1 MASVE
6 RSIEVS
12 VPRERVFRVV
22 TDYEAYPDFLPEMEE
37 VTVLSRADGV
47 VEAEFVL
54 RIVKRVTYRLRL
66 VEESTSKVTWTLLSG
81 DLRENKG
88 SWCIEDTDG
97 GCRVT
102 YAVTVEVGMFVPG
115 AIQARL
121 VGEQLTQMLGAFAD
135 RALETTK

>member
-12 VPRERVFRVV
+12 APRERMFRVV
-22 TDYEAYPDFLPEMEE
+22 TDYESYPDFLPEMEE
-37 VTVLSRADGV
+37 VTVLSRAAGV

-54 RIVKRVTYRLRL
+54 RIVKRVAYRLRL
-66 VEESTSKVTWTLLSG
+66 VEEAHSKVSWTLLSG

-88 SWCIEDTDG
+88 SWSLEDSDG

-102 YAVTVEVGMFVPG
+102 YSATVEVGMFVPG

>member
-12 VPRERVFRVV
+12 APREQVFRVV

-54 RIVKRVTYRLRL
+54 RIVKRVAYRLRL
-66 VEESTSKVTWTLLSG
+66 VEEPHGKVSWTLLSG

-88 SWCIEDTDG
+88 SWSLEKMDG

-102 YAVTVEVGMFVPG
+102 YAATVEVGMFVPG

>member
-12 VPRERVFRVV
+12 VPRDRMFRVV
-22 TDYEAYPDFLPEMEE
+22 TDYESYPDFLPEMEE
-37 VTVLSRADGV
+37 VSVLSRADGL

-66 VEESTSKVTWTLLSG
+66 VEEAPSKVSWTLLSG

-88 SWCIEDTDG
+88 SWSLEDADG

-102 YAVTVEVGMFVPG
+102 YSATVEVGMFVPG